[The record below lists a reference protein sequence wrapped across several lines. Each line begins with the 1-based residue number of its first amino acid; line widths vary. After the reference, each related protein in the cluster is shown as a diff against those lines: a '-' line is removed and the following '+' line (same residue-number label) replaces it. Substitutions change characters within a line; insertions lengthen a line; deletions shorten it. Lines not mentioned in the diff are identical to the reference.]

1 MRLLRAPRAVGQR
14 AIGQYAVY
22 PPYSTSLGCNCGSG
36 FGSDPPPD
44 QGGAPVGMANPAAV
58 YCSEHGGQWRMAKD
72 PKTGNEYGMCVF
84 PDGSEC
90 EEWAFSRGECKPGA
104 KPAAQPSASGTF
116 FMAAVL
122 GFAAGALA
130 GSFK

>member
-1 MRLLRAPRAVGQR
+1 MRLARAPHPIRPR

-22 PPYSTSLGCNCGSG
+22 PTYSTSLGCNCGSG
-36 FGSDPPPD
+36 LGNEPPPD
-44 QGGAPVGMANPAAV
+44 QGGPASPPA
-58 YCSEHGGQWRMAKD
+58 E
-72 PKTGNEYGMCVF
+72 
-84 PDGSEC
+84 
-90 EEWAFSRGECKPGA
+90 
-104 KPAAQPSASGTF
+104 KPAAQPSASGSF